1 MSAARA
7 QTCFM
12 LDTISLDTTQR
23 KPKLNTPF
31 NKLPLV
37 PNLPPQM
44 PLTGASAILPLV
56 PANQFLVRDY
66 NSVDADQAHGGTE
79 IEDIITSAYDTKGF
93 KS

>member
-1 MSAARA
+1 
-7 QTCFM
+7 
-12 LDTISLDTTQR
+12 
-23 KPKLNTPF
+23 
-31 NKLPLV
+31 
-37 PNLPPQM
+37 M